1 MFIVRRRGNN
11 KWVAPRENRTI
22 PASGLIDRSKWLEHN
37 TAIHRA
43 KVSSSRVPVAL
54 LCPVLFNLPFF
65 SLLFFFSFF
74 FLSFFLSLFIN
85 TFIGLGRW
93 TLKAEGK
100 EFYGGGRRTTTA
112 DKASG
117 DRWWREHPSNDK
129 TVGTFWEKEG
139 KYKLC
144 VVIVV
149 LSRRGVDGD
158 IIDDGTSDRQKHI
171 TLKYNKTSKWQERHH
186 WTAAK

>member
-74 FLSFFLSLFIN
+74 FLSFFLSFSLHKYIYRARSLN
-85 TFIGLGRW
+85 IKSWRKRILWWGKKNDDSRQSVGRPMMKRTSIKRQNRRDILG
-93 TLKAEGK
+93 EGGK
-100 EFYGGGRRTTTA
+100 IQVVCCYSSFVEER
-112 DKASG
+112 SG
-117 DRWWREHPSNDK
+117 W
-129 TVGTFWEKEG
+129 
-139 KYKLC
+139 
-144 VVIVV
+144 
-149 LSRRGVDGD
+149 
-158 IIDDGTSDRQKHI
+158 
-171 TLKYNKTSKWQERHH
+171 RHH
-186 WTAAK
+186 RRRHEWPAETHYPQV